1 MFTKRK
7 WLERI
12 VGKYSLPEVYCK
24 IANKE
29 YDNFISSIIKK
40 CHSVNSYVLYVYNR
54 ASESSVR
61 IKVLNLW
68 YKNGSI
74 KIPYD
79 LELNRFTKEFI
90 EEIESNL
97 NPDYQFQDKAV
108 LSQMLFIFKLLE
120 RDEKEAIDY
129 VLRLTS

>member
-29 YDNFISSIIKK
+29 YDNFISS
-40 CHSVNSYVLYVYNR
+40 
-54 ASESSVR
+54 ESSVR

-79 LELNRFTKEFI
+79 LELNRFTKEFV

-108 LSQMLFIFKLLE
+108 LSQILFIFKLLE

>member
-29 YDNFISSIIKK
+29 HDNFISSIIKK
-40 CHSVNSYVLYVYNR
+40 CDSVNSCILCIYGGS
-54 ASESSVR
+54 SENSMR
-61 IKVLNLW
+61 IRIVNLW
-68 YKNGSI
+68 HKNGSI
-74 KIPYD
+74 KIPYN

-90 EEIESNL
+90 EEIKSKL
-97 NPDYQFQDKAV
+97 DPDYEFQDKAA
-108 LSQMLFIFKLLE
+108 LAQMLFIFKLLE
-120 RDEKEAIDY
+120 KDEKEAIDY
-129 VLRLTS
+129 VLRLMS

>member
-29 YDNFISSIIKK
+29 CDNFISSIIKK
-40 CHSVNSYVLYVYNR
+40 CHSVNSYILYVHSGS
-54 ASESSVR
+54 SEKSMHIR
-61 IKVLNLW
+61 ILNLW

-79 LELNRFTKEFI
+79 LELNRFTKEFV
-90 EEIESNL
+90 EEN
-97 NPDYQFQDKAV
+97 
-108 LSQMLFIFKLLE
+108 
-120 RDEKEAIDY
+120 
-129 VLRLTS
+129 

>member
-1 MFTKRK
+1 MLTKRK
-7 WLERI
+7 WFERI

-40 CHSVNSYVLYVYNR
+40 CHSVNSYIVYVN
-54 ASESSVR
+54 AGSSEKSMHIR
-61 IKVLNLW
+61 ILNLW
-68 YKNGSI
+68 HKNGSI

-79 LELNRFTKEFI
+79 LELNRFTKEFV

-97 NPDYQFQDKAV
+97 NPDYQFQDKAA
-108 LSQMLFIFKLLE
+108 SAQILFIFKLLE

-129 VLRLTS
+129 VLRLMS

>member
-7 WLERI
+7 WFERI
-12 VGKYSLPEVYCK
+12 VGKYSMPEVYCK

-29 YDNFISSIIKK
+29 YDNFISSIIEK
-40 CHSVNSYVLYVYNR
+40 CHSVNSYILCIYGGS
-54 ASESSVR
+54 SENSIR
-61 IKVLNLW
+61 IRILNLW
-68 YKNGSI
+68 YRNGSI

-90 EEIESNL
+90 EEIESKL
-97 NPDYQFQDKAV
+97 NPDYEFQDKAA
-108 LSQMLFIFKLLE
+108 LAQMLFIFKLLE

-129 VLRLTS
+129 ALRLMS

>member
-29 YDNFISSIIKK
+29 CDNFISSIIKK
-40 CHSVNSYVLYVYNR
+40 CHSANSYVIYVYNR
-54 ASESSVR
+54 TSESSMR

-74 KIPYD
+74 KIPYN
-79 LELNRFTKEFI
+79 LELNRFTKEFV

-97 NPDYQFQDKAV
+97 NPDYQFQDKAA
-108 LSQMLFIFKLLE
+108 LFQMLFIFKLLE

-129 VLRLTS
+129 VLRLMS

>member
-29 YDNFISSIIKK
+29 YDNFISSIIKNAIPSIVTSFGLMAGHLK
-40 CHSVNSYVLYVYNR
+40 N
-54 ASESSVR
+54 SVR
-61 IKVLNLW
+61 IRVLNLW
-68 YKNGSI
+68 HRNGSI

-90 EEIESNL
+90 EEIESKL
-97 NPDYQFQDKAV
+97 NPDYEFQDKAAFA
-108 LSQMLFIFKLLE
+108 QMLFIFKLLE
-120 RDEKEAIDY
+120 RDEKEVIDY
-129 VLRLTS
+129 VLRLMS

>member
-12 VGKYSLPEVYCK
+12 VGKYPLPEVYCK

-40 CHSVNSYVLYVYNR
+40 CHSVNSYIIWTYGG
-54 ASESSVR
+54 SSGNSVHIR
-61 IKVLNLW
+61 ILNLW

-79 LELNRFTKEFI
+79 LELNRFTKGFVD
-90 EEIESNL
+90 EIESKL
-97 NPDYQFQDKAV
+97 DPRSEFQDKAA
-108 LSQMLFIFKLLE
+108 LAQILFIFKLLE
-120 RDEKEAIDY
+120 RDEKEAIDH
-129 VLRLTS
+129 VLRLMS

>member
-29 YDNFISSIIKK
+29 CDNFISSIIKK
-40 CHSVNSYVLYVYNR
+40 CHSVNSYILYVHSGS
-54 ASESSVR
+54 SEKSMHIR
-61 IKVLNLW
+61 ILNLW

-79 LELNRFTKEFI
+79 LELNRFTKEFV

-97 NPDYQFQDKAV
+97 NPDYQFQDKAA
-108 LSQMLFIFKLLE
+108 SAQMLFIFKLLE

-129 VLRLTS
+129 VLRLMS

>member
-40 CHSVNSYVLYVYNR
+40 CHSVDSYVLYVYNR
-54 ASESSVR
+54 SSENSVR
-61 IKVLNLW
+61 IRILNLW
-68 YKNGSI
+68 YRNGSI

-79 LELNRFTKEFI
+79 LELNRFTKGFV
-90 EEIESNL
+90 EEIESKL
-97 NPDYQFQDKAV
+97 DPDYQFQDKAA
-108 LSQMLFIFKLLE
+108 LAQTLFIFKLLE

-129 VLRLTS
+129 ALRLMS

>member
-40 CHSVNSYVLYVYNR
+40 CHSVDSYVLYVYNR
-54 ASESSVR
+54 SSENSVR
-61 IKVLNLW
+61 IRILNLW
-68 YKNGSI
+68 YRNGSI

-79 LELNRFTKEFI
+79 LELNRFIKEFV
-90 EEIESNL
+90 EEIESKL
-97 NPDYQFQDKAV
+97 DPDYQFQDKAA
-108 LSQMLFIFKLLE
+108 LAQTLFIFKLLE

-129 VLRLTS
+129 ALRLMS

>member
-12 VGKYSLPEVYCK
+12 IGKYSLPEVYCK

-29 YDNFISSIIKK
+29 HDNFISSIIKK
-40 CHSVNSYVLYVYNR
+40 CHSVNSYIICTYGR
-54 ASESSVR
+54 SSENSVHIR
-61 IKVLNLW
+61 ILNLW
-68 YKNGSI
+68 YRNGSI

-79 LELNRFTKEFI
+79 LELNRLTKEFV
-90 EEIESNL
+90 EEIESKL
-97 NPDYQFQDKAV
+97 NPDYEFQDKAA
-108 LSQMLFIFKLLE
+108 LAQMLFIFKFLE

-129 VLRLTS
+129 VLRLMS

>member
-40 CHSVNSYVLYVYNR
+40 CHSVNSYIIWTYGGS
-54 ASESSVR
+54 SENSVR
-61 IKVLNLW
+61 IRVLNLW
-68 YKNGSI
+68 HRNGSI

-90 EEIESNL
+90 EEIESKL
-97 NPDYQFQDKAV
+97 NPDYEFQDKAAFA
-108 LSQMLFIFKLLE
+108 QMLFIFKLLE

-129 VLRLTS
+129 ALRLMS

>member
-40 CHSVNSYVLYVYNR
+40 CHSVNSYILYIHGGS
-54 ASESSVR
+54 SEKSMHIR
-61 IKVLNLW
+61 ILNLW
-68 YKNGSI
+68 YRNGSI

-79 LELNRFTKEFI
+79 LELNRFTKDFI

-97 NPDYQFQDKAV
+97 NPDYQFQDKAA
-108 LSQMLFIFKLLE
+108 SAQMLFIFKLLE

-129 VLRLTS
+129 VLRLMS

>member
-1 MFTKRK
+1 MFIKRK

-29 YDNFISSIIKK
+29 CDNFISSIIKK
-40 CHSVNSYVLYVYNR
+40 CHSVNSYILYVHSGS
-54 ASESSVR
+54 SEKSMHIR
-61 IKVLNLW
+61 ILNLW
-68 YKNGSI
+68 YRNGSI

-79 LELNRFTKEFI
+79 LELNRFTKEFV

-97 NPDYQFQDKAV
+97 NPDYQFQDKAA
-108 LSQMLFIFKLLE
+108 LAQILFIFKLLE

-129 VLRLTS
+129 VLRLMS

>member
-1 MFTKRK
+1 MFIKRK

-61 IKVLNLW
+61 IKVLNLS

-79 LELNRFTKEFI
+79 LELNRFTKEFVG
-90 EEIESNL
+90 EIESNL

>member
-40 CHSVNSYVLYVYNR
+40 CHSVNSYIIWTYGGS
-54 ASESSVR
+54 SENSVR
-61 IKVLNLW
+61 IRILNFW

-79 LELNRFTKEFI
+79 LELNRLTKELV
-90 EEIESNL
+90 EEIESKLDL
-97 NPDYQFQDKAV
+97 NSEFQDKAA
-108 LSQMLFIFKLLE
+108 LAQTLFIFKILE

-129 VLRLTS
+129 VLRLMN

>member
-7 WLERI
+7 WLEQI
-12 VGKYSLPEVYCK
+12 VEKYSLPEVYCK

-29 YDNFISSIIKK
+29 CDNFISSIIKK
-40 CHSVNSYVLYVYNR
+40 CRSVNSYVLYVYNR
-54 ASESSVR
+54 ASESSMR

-129 VLRLTS
+129 VLRLMS

>member
-29 YDNFISSIIKK
+29 CDNFISSIIKK
-40 CHSVNSYVLYVYNR
+40 CHSLNSYIICVYNKP
-54 ASESSVR
+54 SENSMRFR
-61 IKVLNLW
+61 ILNLW
-68 YKNGSI
+68 HRNGSI

-79 LELNRFTKEFI
+79 LELNRFTKEFV
-90 EEIESNL
+90 EEIESKF
-97 NPDYQFQDKAV
+97 NPNDEFQDKAA
-108 LSQMLFIFKLLE
+108 LAQMLFVFRLLE
-120 RDEKEAIDY
+120 KDEKEAIDY
-129 VLRLTS
+129 VLRLMS

>member
-54 ASESSVR
+54 TSESSVR

-79 LELNRFTKEFI
+79 LELNRFTKEFV

-108 LSQMLFIFKLLE
+108 LSQTLFIFKLLE

>member
-29 YDNFISSIIKK
+29 CDNFISSIIKK
-40 CHSVNSYVLYVYNR
+40 CHSANSYVIYVYNR
-54 ASESSVR
+54 TSESSMR

-74 KIPYD
+74 KIPYN
-79 LELNRFTKEFI
+79 LELNRFTKEFV

-129 VLRLTS
+129 VLRLMS